1 MASYDVSSKTSL
13 ATSSTRIKPSL
24 LGFMPS
30 YDVAINMCQAL
41 VCGGVG
47 TCTLGLGDGCKF
59 GDVNG
64 DCIFNALDILEI
76 KKVILGAD
84 YDAAFADLSQ
94 YSTWQGLADT
104 ARHVIDPGHAF

>member
-1 MASYDVSSKTSL
+1 MTWRSTS
-13 ATSSTRIKPSL
+13 AR
-24 LGFMPS
+24 
-30 YDVAINMCQAL
+30 AL

-47 TCTLGLGDGCKF
+47 TCTLGTGEDEKFLAPLAEGCKF

-64 DCIFNALDILEI
+64 DCIFDALDILEI

-84 YDAAFADLSQ
+84 YDATFADLSK
-94 YSTWQGLADT
+94 YSTWHGLADA